1 MQWVNCVR
9 RSPPPAIFF
18 GHEMTI
24 GSRVPP
30 RWLAICLPHWNG
42 VLFACAQAA
51 AKCGAVWK
59 PPSSAMP
66 PYFSIRASCSSASS
80 TRPLKNVVSL
90 NDPVSVPSIEAPLS
104 PQM

>member
-1 MQWVNCVR
+1 MNCVR
-9 RSPPPAIFF
+9 RSPPAAIRF
-18 GHEMTI
+18 GQEITI

-66 PYFSIRASCSSASS
+66 PYFSISANCCSASR
-80 TRPLKNVVSL
+80 TTPLKNVVSL
-90 NDPVSVPSIEAPLS
+90 NEPVRVPSIEAPLS